1 MTIPV
6 GQIMNA
12 EIVVKGT
19 MATGG
24 SNTVNVASVYHYRR
38 IANVVNADKA
48 ALETAFQAAVGA
60 KLLLAMNARFT
71 QSFTSVRWI
80 NDPMDQ
86 ALDFA
91 EAGVGAVAG
100 EPQSSLDAAYLLLR
114 TGFKGKSFR
123 GSKHYAPLSEAD
135 STLGD
140 TLNAAAIV
148 RMTAIATALITP
160 IVDATPN
167 TWILQVYSRVLSQ
180 FVVLPAVVAYDVT
193 QILVNKRIGRMKRR
207 EVKSVY

>member
-48 ALETAFQAAVGA
+48 ALEAAFQAAVGA

-180 FVVLPAVVAYDVT
+180 FVVLPSVVAYDVT